1 MSPHHKLIWSCESLI
16 LAFIHLW
23 RPSELVLQLHDRR
36 MKAQE
41 GSGFVEFKLMLAG
54 SVKSALWP
62 CLYFFLTR
70 MYDFL
75 LYMQL

>member
-1 MSPHHKLIWSCESLI
+1 MNPQQI
-16 LAFIHLW
+16 
-23 RPSELVLQLHDRR
+23 V
-36 MKAQE
+36 
-41 GSGFVEFKLMLAG
+41 LAG

-75 LYMQL
+75 LYMSALWPCLYFFLTRMYDFLLYMQL